1 MRWSLLITC
10 KCSNSPLDVVGVVAF
25 NAVQVLSKDERGPRD
40 EDDSGDGENG
50 EDAVPD
56 SAFLLQE
63 DPGQEGGK
71 NWITV
76 GSVKNK

>member
-1 MRWSLLITC
+1 M
-10 KCSNSPLDVVGVVAF
+10 VGVVAF
-25 NAVQVLSKDERGPRD
+25 DAVQVLSKDERGSRD
-40 EDDSGDGENG
+40 EDDPGDGENG
-50 EDAVPD
+50 EHTVPD
-56 SAFLLQE
+56 SASLLQE